1 MIKFLKK
8 LFSKKQSDQE
18 SNKVET
24 YKDLEDFDVIEAVAV
39 MLLRAANIDGNKD
52 EKEILLIKKLL
63 NEQFNLDLNEV
74 NLLIAASSEKEEA
87 SADLYKW
94 SKIINDNYSKE
105 KKNIVFS
112 LMCEIVNA
120 DGVIDPFESNFIRRL
135 SGLLYISDKEAGI
148 IKKKILGTKEKS

>member
-1 MIKFLKK
+1 MIKFLKN

-18 SNKVET
+18 SSKVET

>member
-1 MIKFLKK
+1 MIKFLKN
-8 LFSKKQSDQE
+8 LFSKKQPDQE
-18 SNKVET
+18 SNKVES
-24 YKDLEDFDVIEAVAV
+24 YRDLEDFDVIEAVAV

-63 NEQFNLDLNEV
+63 NEQFNLDHNEV
-74 NLLIAASSEKEEA
+74 DLLIAASSEKEEA

-105 KKNIVFS
+105 RKNIVFS

>member
-1 MIKFLKK
+1 MIKFLKN

-120 DGVIDPFESNFIRRL
+120 DGIIDPFESNFIRRL

>member
-1 MIKFLKK
+1 MIKFLKN

-74 NLLIAASSEKEEA
+74 NLLIATSSEKEEA

>member
-1 MIKFLKK
+1 
-8 LFSKKQSDQE
+8 
-18 SNKVET
+18 
-24 YKDLEDFDVIEAVAV
+24 

>member
-1 MIKFLKK
+1 MIKFLKN

-112 LMCEIVNA
+112 LMCEIVNV

-135 SGLLYISDKEAGI
+135 SGLLYISDKDSGM
-148 IKKKILGTKEKS
+148 IKLKIKDLVK

>member
-1 MIKFLKK
+1 MIKFLKN

-63 NEQFNLDLNEV
+63 NEQFNLDLNDV

>member
-1 MIKFLKK
+1 MIKFLKN
-8 LFSKKQSDQE
+8 LFGKKRSDKEINQ
-18 SNKVET
+18 VET
-24 YKDLEDFDVIEAVAV
+24 YKDLDDSDVIEAVAV
-39 MLLRAANIDGNKD
+39 MLLRAANIDGHKD

-63 NEQFNLDLNEV
+63 NEQFNLSPRELE
-74 NLLIAASSEKEEA
+74 LLISSSSEKEEM
-87 SADLYKW
+87 SADLYEW

-135 SGLLYISDKEAGI
+135 SGLLYISDKEAGM
-148 IKKKILGTKEKS
+148 IKKKILGVKEK

>member
-1 MIKFLKK
+1 MKKFLKN

>member
-1 MIKFLKK
+1 MIKFLKN

-18 SNKVET
+18 SNKVQT

>member
-1 MIKFLKK
+1 MKKFLKN

-112 LMCEIVNA
+112 LMCEIVNV

>member
-1 MIKFLKK
+1 MIKFLKN

-74 NLLIAASSEKEEA
+74 NLLITASSEKEEA

>member
-1 MIKFLKK
+1 MIKFLKN

-39 MLLRAANIDGNKD
+39 ILLRAANIDGNKD

>member
-1 MIKFLKK
+1 MIKFLKN

-120 DGVIDPFESNFIRRL
+120 DGVIDPFESNFISRL

>member
-1 MIKFLKK
+1 MIKFLKN

-74 NLLIAASSEKEEA
+74 NLLIASSSEKEEA

-94 SKIINDNYSKE
+94 SKRLTKSFLTAEIN
-105 KKNIVFS
+105 F
-112 LMCEIVNA
+112 
-120 DGVIDPFESNFIRRL
+120 
-135 SGLLYISDKEAGI
+135 
-148 IKKKILGTKEKS
+148 T

>member
-1 MIKFLKK
+1 MIKFLKN

-148 IKKKILGTKEKS
+148 IKKKMLGTKEKS

>member
-1 MIKFLKK
+1 MIKFLKN
-8 LFSKKQSDQE
+8 LFGKKSSDKEIYQV
-18 SNKVET
+18 KT
-24 YKDLEDFDVIEAVAV
+24 YKDLEDSDVIEAVAV
-39 MLLRAANIDGNKD
+39 MLLRAANIDGHKD

-63 NEQFNLDLNEV
+63 NEQFNLSPSEV
-74 NLLIAASSEKEEA
+74 ELLISSSSEKEEM
-87 SADLYKW
+87 SADLYEW

-135 SGLLYISDKEAGI
+135 SGLLYISDKEAGM
-148 IKKKILGTKEKS
+148 IKKKILGVKEK

>member
-1 MIKFLKK
+1 MIKFLKN
-8 LFSKKQSDQE
+8 LFSKKQSDQK

>member
-1 MIKFLKK
+1 MIKFLKN
-8 LFSKKQSDQE
+8 LFSRKQSDKE